1 MFSGVGG
8 HEGVGHGKHGG
19 RDALREAVVALC
31 HAAGDV
37 QVDHLVG
44 PLGMAF
50 DQFAHEGAPAGL
62 VQRRVDAD
70 LGQAALEAGQVLG
83 QAEGVTF
90 VDGDDIID
98 AVTEDEAPVEHRDA
112 RFGQRQVFTIEIDGL
127 FFGHGVLPVGKRK
140 G

>member
-1 MFSGVGG
+1 M
-8 HEGVGHGKHGG
+8 
-19 RDALREAVVALC
+19 
-31 HAAGDV
+31 
-37 QVDHLVG
+37 
-44 PLGMAF
+44 
-50 DQFAHEGAPAGL
+50 
-62 VQRRVDAD
+62 
-70 LGQAALEAGQVLG
+70 LG